1 MDAYVSKGCILFKYW
16 PHEEPDIKEIPWRKF
31 RKAFMA
37 KWTSQFDCENET
49 QFWYCIKDDEFD
61 VSKIKAKR
69 RYEITRG
76 NKNYCTRVIDP
87 DEYKDALYSVYIES
101 LGGYEEK
108 VRVKSRTE
116 FDNQI
121 NAWKGNDACVLF
133 GTFSRTEVLCGYCDV
148 YKRGRYLPISSL
160 KTVPECERDGVN
172 FALISFIVD
181 YFSTD
186 IKHGSY
192 LCDGAR
198 NSLHKTNFQDF
209 LIKYFG
215 FRRAYCVLHIE
226 YRGVVKYV
234 ISILFPF
241 RKLIK
246 RCPGKLFHYLY
257 SVLKMEAW
265 KRGEPE

>member
-1 MDAYVSKGCILFKYW
+1 
-16 PHEEPDIKEIPWRKF
+16 
-31 RKAFMA
+31 
-37 KWTSQFDCENET
+37 
-49 QFWYCIKDDEFD
+49 
-61 VSKIKAKR
+61 
-69 RYEITRG
+69 
-76 NKNYCTRVIDP
+76 
-87 DEYKDALYSVYIES
+87 
-101 LGGYEEK
+101 
-108 VRVKSRTE
+108 
-116 FDNQI
+116 
-121 NAWKGNDACVLF
+121 
-133 GTFSRTEVLCGYCDV
+133 
-148 YKRGRYLPISSL
+148 LPISSL